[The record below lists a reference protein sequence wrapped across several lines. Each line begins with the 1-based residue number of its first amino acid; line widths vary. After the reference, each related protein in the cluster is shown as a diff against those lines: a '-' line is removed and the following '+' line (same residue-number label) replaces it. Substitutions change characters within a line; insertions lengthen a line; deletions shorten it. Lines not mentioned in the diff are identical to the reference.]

1 MRPDARPRHIATR
14 DIRLSYTTA
23 LPWTLE
29 NLDLDRIDVARIRH
43 DEDLFF
49 LLCSSSFVES
59 GSDLYTQNLI
69 DHFAGDQELQTWL
82 GQHWEHEELQHGRA
96 LAAYVRKV
104 WPEFDWDKGFQ
115 AFWTEYGAV
124 CTAEQLEPSRGL
136 ELAARCVVET
146 GTASLYR
153 ALNEITDEPV
163 LKQLTSYIKSDE
175 VRHYKYFYHHYRLYR
190 EREGF
195 GRYKVFRAILRRV
208 NEIRERGQRHRAA
221 PRVQPVL
228 PAAPRQRKR
237 IPPHQRP
244 RAGAAAPAHPGRDD
258 GEDAAQAAGP
268 ASRDC
273 RARWKSRWRRSPRGC
288 SCTDARHAPAG
299 HSSPA
304 ASRGSALICRCFC
317 CSSRQAFHVDGTDL
331 RDGAGEIAAPG
342 EHLVEAHHH
351 LVDVG
356 GDPDGCWRKPD
367 PGSPPRSS
375 NQASFGRV

>member
-1 MRPDARPRHIATR
+1 MGNIDF
-14 DIRLSYTTA
+14 
-23 LPWTLE
+23 
-29 NLDLDRIDVARIRH
+29 DRIDVARVRH

-104 WPEFDWDKGFQ
+104 WPEFDWDKGFA
-115 AFWTEYGAV
+115 AFWAEYGSV

-163 LKQLTSYIKSDE
+163 LKQLTSYIKGDE

-195 GRYKVFRAILRRV
+195 GRYRVFRAILRRV
-208 NEIRERGQRHRAA
+208 NEIRSEDSDIALRHVFNQCYPQHLGNETEFRRISDRA
-221 PRVQPVL
+221 QGL
-228 PAAPRQRKR
+228 L
-237 IPPHQRP
+237 
-244 RAGAAAPAHPGRDD
+244 
-258 GEDAAQAAGP
+258 
-268 ASRDC
+268 
-273 RARWKSRWRRSPRGC
+273 RR
-288 SCTDARHAPAG
+288 HIPAG
-299 HSSPA
+299 MTVKMLLKPLDLPP
-304 ASRGSALICRCFC
+304 RLQSAL
-317 CSSRQAFHVDGTDL
+317 
-331 RDGAGEIAAPG
+331 E
-342 EHLVEAHHH
+342 
-351 LVDVG
+351 
-356 GDPDGCWRKPD
+356 KPLAKITE
-367 PGSPPRSS
+367 RL
-375 NQASFGRV
+375 FLH